1 MWKNDRRNDR
11 NRIMTSLQKRMAL
24 EYQKKVG
31 IPTFSPGLIEHIP
44 LYVKMLY
51 KLASLLY
58 QHVVEIREFTN
69 QTIIMTYRLPVFHT
83 RRK

>member
-31 IPTFSPGLIEHIP
+31 IPPFSPGLMEHIP
-44 LYVKMLY
+44 LYENTLQIGITVISAHGGNK
-51 KLASLLY
+51 SLQIKQL
-58 QHVVEIREFTN
+58 
-69 QTIIMTYRLPVFHT
+69 L
-83 RRK
+83 